1 MKKTILFD
9 LDGTLVDSGPGI
21 TKCAQYALDHFGIHE
36 PETEKLA
43 FFVGPPLMNTFMEH
57 YGFSEEQAKQAVA
70 KYRERYH
77 KTGIFECELYPDVE
91 EVLATFKEKGYRT
104 ALASSK
110 PESSCKKILEHFSIL
125 SYFDE
130 VTGAEMNGPRNEKV
144 DVLIEA
150 LRRMEKK
157 PEECVLIGD
166 TRFDAIGAA
175 KLNMECIGVSYG
187 YGTAEELLA
196 EGAKVVL
203 PSMKEV
209 ERYLVEHEN

>member
-36 PETEKLA
+36 
-43 FFVGPPLMNTFMEH
+43 
-57 YGFSEEQAKQAVA
+57 
-70 KYRERYH
+70 
-77 KTGIFECELYPDVE
+77 
-91 EVLATFKEKGYRT
+91 
-104 ALASSK
+104 

-175 KLNMECIGVSYG
+175 KLHMECIGVSYG

>member
-1 MKKTILFD
+1 M
-9 LDGTLVDSGPGI
+9 
-21 TKCAQYALDHFGIHE
+21 Q
-36 PETEKLA
+36 
-43 FFVGPPLMNTFMEH
+43 NT
-57 YGFSEEQAKQAVA
+57 GNAT
-70 KYRERYH
+70 

-91 EVLATFKEKGYRT
+91 EVLVTFKEKGYRT

-175 KLNMECIGVSYG
+175 KLHMECIGVSYG

>member
-1 MKKTILFD
+1 M
-9 LDGTLVDSGPGI
+9 
-21 TKCAQYALDHFGIHE
+21 
-36 PETEKLA
+36 
-43 FFVGPPLMNTFMEH
+43 
-57 YGFSEEQAKQAVA
+57 
-70 KYRERYH
+70 
-77 KTGIFECELYPDVE
+77 
-91 EVLATFKEKGYRT
+91 
-104 ALASSK
+104 
-110 PESSCKKILEHFSIL
+110 
-125 SYFDE
+125 
-130 VTGAEMNGPRNEKV
+130 TGAEMNGPRNEKV

-175 KLNMECIGVSYG
+175 KLYMECIGVSYG

>member
-1 MKKTILFD
+1 MIKTVLFD

-21 TKCAQYALDHFGIHE
+21 TRCAQYALDYFGIHE
-36 PETEKLA
+36 PEAEKLS
-43 FFVGPPLMNTFMEH
+43 FFVGPPLVNTFMGH
-57 YGFSEEQAKQAVA
+57 YGFTEEQAKQAVD

-77 KTGIFECELYPDVE
+77 KIGIFECELYPEVP
-91 EVLATFKEKGYRT
+91 EVLASLKEKGYT
-104 ALASSK
+104 VALASSK
-110 PESSCKKILEHFSIL
+110 PETSCKKILEHFSIL

-150 LRRMEKK
+150 LRRMERK

-175 KLNMECIGVSYG
+175 KINMACLGVSYG
-187 YGTAEELLA
+187 YGTKEELMA
-196 EGAKVVL
+196 EGAVSVVS
-203 PSMKEV
+203 SMKEV
-209 ERYLVEHEN
+209 ERYLAEY